1 MKETISIHEVIDK
14 LGEELYEG
22 MEQSPQIEEILDSR
36 EETYGEYPMNAIIAQ
51 GLKEHV
57 RMGTNWYKLKSA
69 HKEALDMICSK
80 MARVVNGDANHT
92 DNFIDI
98 QGYAELAE
106 KECK

>member
-1 MKETISIHEVIDK
+1 MNNPSTTQEQYFENMEET
-14 LGEELYEG
+14 
-22 MEQSPQIEEILDSR
+22 PQIEEILDSR

-57 RMGTNWYKLKSA
+57 RMGTNWENLSSA

-80 MARVVNGDANHT
+80 MARAVNGDANHR

-98 QGYAELAE
+98 QGYAKLAE
-106 KECK
+106 KECR